1 MKLGIILNTTDPETA
16 WNALRL
22 GDTALD
28 AGNEVTIFL
37 MGNAVEIESIKHETF
52 DVAGALP
59 GFLEEGGKL
68 LACGTCLKLRHLGAG
83 VCFVSSMVQLVDLIS
98 TSDKVVTLG

>member
-52 DVAGALP
+52 DVA
-59 GFLEEGGKL
+59 
-68 LACGTCLKLRHLGAG
+68 
-83 VCFVSSMVQLVDLIS
+83 
-98 TSDKVVTLG
+98 